1 MRDGRWLAVAV
12 YAIGF
17 FSLSLEPMFG
27 LLIPLW
33 ALNLKASVLLVGII
47 VGGSAFLPSIFSIP
61 MGALA
66 DRIGAKTLLLYAGA
80 GTALCTALYPLW
92 TNPWGLLAL
101 HMIVGS
107 LQSLVWISAQAYV
120 AKLGTDQQRSHLMGN
135 FSSATTLG
143 AFAGP
148 LVVGSLLDGWGFSVT
163 FFAASLWALMVTLMA
178 FHLPPSGPGTP
189 LAWSHL
195 RPSLRDFQQAASLCA
210 IPTVLFVIVG
220 TFLRVSTYAIRGS
233 YYPVYLKGIGFSAF
247 SIGLLNSI
255 NNLVSSFSALCVGR
269 LSQSIHAHH
278 LLLFGLSL
286 AIVTLALTPAFSSF
300 RPLLLLTVLSGSGV
314 GQTLPLL
321 LSILANITGPEIR
334 GLSAGLRTT
343 ANRLASLLVP
353 IFLGLIIQNF
363 GLATGFYLIGL
374 LLMLAVGALFV
385 YVQGSYLNAS
395 ERK

>member
-12 YAIGF
+12 YAVGF
-17 FSLSLEPMFG
+17 FSLSLEPIYG

-33 ALNLKASVLLVGII
+33 ALHLQASVLLVGII

-80 GTALCTALYPLW
+80 GAALFTALYPLW
-92 TNPWGLLAL
+92 TNPWGLLGL

-120 AKLGTDQQRSHLMGN
+120 AKLGTDQQRTRLMGN
-135 FSSATTLG
+135 FSSASTLG

-148 LVVGSLLDGWGFSVT
+148 LAIGYLLDAWGFNVT

-178 FHLPPSGPGTP
+178 FYLPTTGPRTP

-195 RPSLRDFQQAASLCA
+195 RPGLREFQQAAFLCT
-210 IPTVLFVIVG
+210 IPAVLFVIIG
-220 TFLRVSTYAIRGS
+220 TFLRVSIYAIRGS
-233 YYPVYLKGIGFSAF
+233 YYPVYLKGIDFSAF
-247 SIGLLNSI
+247 SIGLLNSM
-255 NNLVSSFSALCVGR
+255 NNLVSSFSALFVGR
-269 LSQSIHAHH
+269 LSQKIQPS
-278 LLLFGLSL
+278 LLLLLGLSL

-334 GLSAGLRTT
+334 GLSAGLRTA
-343 ANRLASLLVP
+343 ANRLAFLLVP
-353 IFLGLIIQNF
+353 IFLGLIIHNF

-374 LLMLAVGALFV
+374 LLMLTVGALFV
-385 YVQGSYLNAS
+385 YVQASYLNAS